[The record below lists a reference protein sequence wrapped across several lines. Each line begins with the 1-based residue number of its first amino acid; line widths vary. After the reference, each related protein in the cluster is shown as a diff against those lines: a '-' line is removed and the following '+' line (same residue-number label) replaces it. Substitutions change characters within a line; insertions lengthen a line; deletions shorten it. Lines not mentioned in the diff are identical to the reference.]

1 MFIENRIR
9 VLVIHDRQSKGKK
22 LENQSKRDLATKS
35 GFSVTRVKRNNFAK
49 RRHDKKCLLTASMKT
64 QQFKH
69 RENRKYIEINIQK

>member
-22 LENQSKRDLATKS
+22 LKIVENEIR
-35 GFSVTRVKRNNFAK
+35 FFRNRVKRNNFAK